1 MELPAAAVQYPLRHP
16 AVASVVV
23 GMRTE
28 EHVRSNVARYRA
40 VIPEA
45 LWEEL
50 HVTGLLPDPT
60 GQAGSPGSHVNIT

>member
-1 MELPAAAVQYPLRHP
+1 PAAAVQYPLRHP
-16 AVASVVV
+16 AVASVVT

-40 VIPEA
+40 EIPAA

-50 HVTGLLPDPT
+50 HVTGLVPDPVRT
-60 GQAGSPGSHVNIT
+60 V